1 RDAAGSET
9 RGRTWDEEMRA
20 EARGEVRRTLW
31 LEQVRLGE
39 RIGGHAVG
47 RDHGGS
53 RWRCPRIAASRIHQ
67 QHARRSCYRTVARP
81 PDVQQRIGLI
91 RSTNVDVFKGLAEY
105 PQVATG
111 VDHARAQPR
120 KLQRLDR
127 AVDCEALGD
136 A

>member
-1 RDAAGSET
+1 MPDAE
-9 RGRTWDEEMRA
+9 
-20 EARGEVRRTLW
+20 
-31 LEQVRLGE
+31 
-39 RIGGHAVG
+39 
-47 RDHGGS
+47 
-53 RWRCPRIAASRIHQ
+53 
-67 QHARRSCYRTVARP
+67 RTVARP

-136 A
+136 AIQRVVTGSAIEQACSPFADFVGPRQHAPRPGIERGSMAGAQPRDIA